1 MIFFVYGFRS
11 YFPCKQD
18 LTRHPTACYNAA
30 ELKGL
35 VFFMSYYEF
44 IIKVTGPSRDTLIQR
59 LTDAGCLGVVEQDD
73 TITAYFPETVD
84 IETITKDLSLLKAL
98 FEKSDKVQDL
108 SFSRT
113 LIPEQDWNESW
124 KKGFTPLDV
133 GERFTVLPPWEKKR
147 EGRIN
152 LVIDPG
158 MAFGTG
164 HHETTR
170 SCLVLMEK
178 YAGTRAKERFL
189 DLGTGTG
196 LLAIAA
202 SRLGY
207 RHIAAI
213 DTDPLAVDAA
223 RTNSALNQIDG
234 LEIREGSIADLNETF
249 DFIAANIISGVL
261 VQLAPALAA
270 HLKPGGIAVLSGILA
285 GQENEVVEAMLQ
297 AGLKLLEQYRDGK
310 WISLAIGH

>member
-1 MIFFVYGFRS
+1 MPY
-11 YFPCKQD
+11 
-18 LTRHPTACYNAA
+18 H
-30 ELKGL
+30 
-35 VFFMSYYEF
+35 EF
-44 IIKVTGPSRDTLIQR
+44 SIRIADPFRDTLIQR
-59 LTDAGCLGVVEQDD
+59 LTDAGCLGVIEQDES
-73 TITAYFPETVD
+73 ITAYFPETVD
-84 IETITKDLSLLKAL
+84 SEAITNDLTLLEAL
-98 FEKSDKVQDL
+98 FEKTGKIQKL
-108 SFSRT
+108 SFTHT
-113 LIPEQDWNESW
+113 LIPEQDWNEAW

-133 GERFTVLPPWEKKR
+133 GERFTILPPWEKKR

-178 YAGTRAKERFL
+178 YDQKAAKERFL

-202 SRLGY
+202 YKLGY

-234 LEIREGSIADLNETF
+234 LEIREGGIEDLNETY

-270 HLKPGGIAVLSGILA
+270 HLKPRGIAVLSGILR
-285 GQENEVVEAMLQ
+285 GQEKEVIQ
-297 AGLKLLEQYRDGK
+297 ATARTGLKLLEQYPDGK
-310 WISLAIGH
+310 WVSLVLTS